1 MSRILVWDLPT
12 RVFHWLLAIS
22 FFGAFLLSDDDWLVP
37 HVVLGYTVLG
47 LIAFRLVW
55 GLVGTRYARFA
66 SFAFGP
72 RRVLDYLRSLAARR
86 PERHVGHNPA
96 GSWAIWALLAL
107 ALASGASGWLALQ
120 THWHWLK
127 EVHEGLSNAML
138 AVVLLHVAGAV
149 ASSLLHR
156 ENLPRAMVDGL
167 KEGRPEEGIRAS
179 VWVVGALLAALVA
192 GFWTAAWRGDL
203 PAVTRAA
210 VERQRDHERHD

>member
-12 RVFHWLLAIS
+12 RVFHWLLAAS
-22 FFGAFLLSDDDWLVP
+22 FFGAYLSDDWLVL

-47 LIAFRLVW
+47 LIAFRLAW
-55 GLVGTRYARFA
+55 GLAGTRYARFS

-72 RRVLDYLRSLAARR
+72 RRVLAYLRSLAVLR

-107 ALASGASGWLALQ
+107 GLASAASGWLALQ

-127 EVHEGLSNAML
+127 ELHEGLSNATL
-138 AVVLLHVAGAV
+138 AVVVVHVAGVV

-156 ENLPRAMVDGL
+156 ENLARAMVDGI
-167 KEGRPEEGIRAS
+167 KEGKPEEGIRGS
-179 VWVVGALLAALVA
+179 VWVVGILLAALVA

-210 VERQRDHERHD
+210 AEREHQRDD

>member
-12 RVFHWLLAIS
+12 RVFHWLLAAS
-22 FFGAFLLSDDDWLVP
+22 FFGAYLSSDDGWLVL

-47 LIAFRLVW
+47 LIAFRLAW
-55 GLVGTRYARFA
+55 GIAGTRYARFA

-72 RRVLDYLRSLAARR
+72 RRVLAYLRSLAVLR

-107 ALASGASGWLALQ
+107 GLASAASGWLALQ
-120 THWHWLK
+120 AHWHWLK
-127 EVHEGLSNAML
+127 ELHEGLSNAML
-138 AVVLLHVAGAV
+138 AVVVLHVAGVV

-156 ENLPRAMVDGL
+156 ENLARAMVDGT
-167 KEGRPEEGIRAS
+167 KEGKPEEGLRGS
-179 VWVVGALLAALVA
+179 VWVVGILLAALVA

-203 PAVTRAA
+203 SAVTRAA
-210 VERQRDHERHD
+210 AEREHQRHD